1 MSRDF
6 NSAWLANREAK
17 EKIKTSPENHS
28 ADPGPES
35 ELHNKIIKHCRDNG
49 WIYFHG
55 SMATRTH
62 RTVGEADFCCLLPNG
77 VVLFIEC
84 KSATGK
90 LTPQQLA
97 LKVWMEKLGH
107 TLHVIRSYSG
117 FIELCGKYTNTR
129 G

>member
-62 RTVGEADFCCLLPNG
+62 RTIAEPDFTILCDRG
-77 VVLFIEC
+77 RVFFVEC
-84 KSATGK
+84 KSAAGK
-90 LTPQQLA
+90 LTPEQLA
-97 LKVWMEKLGH
+97 LKMWAEKLG
-107 TLHVIRSYSG
+107 TTIHVIRSYVE
-117 FIELCGKYTNTR
+117 FLEVTK
-129 G
+129 

>member
-1 MSRDF
+1 MSREF
-6 NSAWLANREAK
+6 NSAWLANRTAKNKSEA
-17 EKIKTSPENHS
+17 ESAGI

-62 RTVGEADFCCLLPNG
+62 RTIAEPDFTILCDRSR
-77 VVLFIEC
+77 VFFVEC

-90 LTPQQLA
+90 LTPEQLA
-97 LKVWMEKLGH
+97 LKVWAEKLGTTIH
-107 TLHVIRSYSG
+107 TIRSYAE
-117 FIELCGKYTNTR
+117 FQEIVK
-129 G
+129 